1 MINKNLIKK
10 IGSPKIFVFTVIWL
24 MVLVFVGT
32 IVQKNIGLYAAQQ
45 QYFSSWFKFLGPV
58 PLPSG
63 KLTMLIIFLNLS
75 CYFFRPHI
83 FTINKI
89 GITITHTGVLMMI
102 LGVLKTS
109 LIAVKVQMVNLI
121 LQNVHNPDKLQL
133 IILQNN
139 QNIFL
144 KIFQD

>member
-1 MINKNLIKK
+1 MINKNIIKK

-45 QYFSSWFKFLGPV
+45 QYFSSWFKFLGPF

-63 KLTMLIIFLNLS
+63 KLTMLLMFLNLS

-83 FTINKI
+83 FSINKESKYKYLV
-89 GITITHTGVLMMI
+89 T
-102 LGVLKTS
+102 LKTGKNREIRRIFEYNNIKITNLKRISIGKHS
-109 LIAVKVQMVNLI
+109 LGNMKIGELVE
-121 LQNVHNPDKLQL
+121 
-133 IILQNN
+133 II
-139 QNIFL
+139 I
-144 KIFQD
+144 